1 MHIHH
6 RINARL
12 DEQSAQQ
19 LGELTAGTGRSV
31 SQVLRE
37 AIAAYHV
44 QLVPQRKPAS
54 RFLALAGAGRSGRS
68 DVASNVKAHLSEI
81 LEHKHGLPAL
91 APSRRQRK

>member
-19 LGELTAGTGRSV
+19 LGELTSGTGRSV

-44 QLVPQRKPAS
+44 QLMPQRKPS

-81 LEHKHGLPAL
+81 LEQKHGLAAL